1 MYPRGQLDELALVK
15 AALRRRI
22 ARRRAECVEQSIAV
36 GRPVL
41 WLDRA
46 YAKWRQIA
54 PFAKLAAGPVGILLF
69 RTFSGK
75 GKLAGQVLRW
85 GPALWNVWR
94 SMARAKSE

>member
-1 MYPRGQLDELALVK
+1 MYPRGQLDDLAAVK
-15 AALRRRI
+15 HALRRRI
-22 ARRRAECVEQSIAV
+22 AHRRAECIEQSIAI

-69 RTFSGK
+69 RSLRGRGK
-75 GKLAGQVLRW
+75 VAGQLLRW
-85 GPALWNVWR
+85 APALWNIWR
-94 SMARAKSE
+94 SMGRVRNG